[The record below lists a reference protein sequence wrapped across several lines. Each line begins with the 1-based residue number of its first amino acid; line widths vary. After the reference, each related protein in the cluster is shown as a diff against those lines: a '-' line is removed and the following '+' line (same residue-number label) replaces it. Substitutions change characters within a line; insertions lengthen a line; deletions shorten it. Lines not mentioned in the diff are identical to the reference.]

1 MNVFQ
6 VAILGV
12 VFSLILALL
21 RNERP
26 EMGVMLSLAAGVFI
40 LLLIAPKAVGVMVVF
55 KDMAERAGVGS
66 TYLGVALKVLGIAY
80 IADFAAALCRDAG
93 EELLAS
99 RVELAG
105 KIFILVA
112 ALPVIEGV
120 LQLILSLMT

>member
-6 VAILGV
+6 VALFGV
-12 VFSLILALL
+12 VLSLILVLL
-21 RNERP
+21 RSERP
-26 EMGVMLSLAAGVFI
+26 EMGSIVSLAAGAV
-40 LLLIAPKAVGVMVVF
+40 LLLAVAPKAAGLIAMLRQ
-55 KDMAERAGVGS
+55 MGERAGVS
-66 TYLGVALKVLGIAY
+66 ETYLAAALKVLGIAY
-80 IADFAAALCRDAG
+80 VSDFAAALCRDAG

-120 LQLILSLMT
+120 FQLILSLLS